1 MFNSFLYLYQRVS
14 PLHPHYGC
22 RISSGDQTW
31 QIHEPNGKILGA
43 KWGSIGTTTGKNE
56 RQMMSMSRFHVDGLF
71 DIPTFCLPWKL
82 LELHILSADQH
93 VGRIRPLAFTK
104 AALEP
109 SLYSY
114 HTIDTPIIIWSICK
128 YYIYIYVCIYIIYHF
143 IPTTYHIPY
152 VEP

>member
-1 MFNSFLYLYQRVS
+1 
-14 PLHPHYGC
+14 
-22 RISSGDQTW
+22 
-31 QIHEPNGKILGA
+31 
-43 KWGSIGTTTGKNE
+43 
-56 RQMMSMSRFHVDGLF
+56 MSMSRFHVDGLF

-82 LELHILSADQH
+82 LELHILSADQY

-128 YYIYIYVCIYIIYHF
+128 YYIYEYII
-143 IPTTYHIPY
+143 IPY